1 MRKSTLY
8 EVLEVSEKASDEVI
22 EKAYKVLVKK
32 YHPDLQSDSQKESAE
47 EKMKEINKA
56 YDVLGN
62 SEKRKEY
69 DAKLLQERELEKIK
83 EEQKQDSYK
92 HEEKVTRNV
101 NKNVVNNN
109 DSFFYEQ
116 KRKEYEQRLKEEE
129 YKQRQKMQEN
139 LNKEYENAY
148 YNYLKSLGYKIKH
161 KWTKENI
168 RDFVIV
174 IIIMA
179 IIVTILWFIP
189 PSHDWMVEF
198 YESNPII
205 KTVINI
211 IGAIITGIFTGI
223 WSFITSLFGG

>member
-56 YDVLGN
+56 YDVLGD

-92 HEEKVTRNV
+92 NEEKVTRNV
-101 NKNVVNNN
+101 NKNVGN
-109 DSFFYEQ
+109 DNFFYEQ

-168 RDFVIV
+168 RDFIIV

>member
-83 EEQKQDSYK
+83 EDQKQDSYK

-101 NKNVVNNN
+101 NKNVGN
-109 DSFFYEQ
+109 DNFFYEQ

>member
-47 EKMKEINKA
+47 ERMKEINKA

-69 DAKLLQERELEKIK
+69 DTKLLQERELEKIK

-92 HEEKVTRNV
+92 HEEKVTINV
-101 NKNVVNNN
+101 NKNVGN
-109 DSFFYEQ
+109 DNDNFFYEQ
-116 KRKEYEQRLKEEE
+116 KRREYEQRLKEEE

-223 WSFITSLFGG
+223 VSFVTSLFGG

>member
-56 YDVLGN
+56 YDVLGD

-92 HEEKVTRNV
+92 NEEKVTRNV
-101 NKNVVNNN
+101 NKNVGN
-109 DSFFYEQ
+109 DNFFYEQ

-168 RDFVIV
+168 RDFIIV

-189 PSHDWMVEF
+189 PSHDWIVDF